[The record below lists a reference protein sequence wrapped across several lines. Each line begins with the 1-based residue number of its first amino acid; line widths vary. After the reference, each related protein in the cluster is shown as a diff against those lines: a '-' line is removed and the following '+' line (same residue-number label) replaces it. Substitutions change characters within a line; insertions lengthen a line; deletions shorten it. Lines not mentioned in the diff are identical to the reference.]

1 MNAEPPALS
10 CVKSTPLSG
19 IVVPGGGFFA
29 GILEHI
35 LAQRDCRVKRI
46 SSCKTVEEMV
56 Y

>member
-1 MNAEPPALS
+1 MLS
-10 CVKSTPLSG
+10 LCAILCKKYAPVRNCGSRRGLF
-19 IVVPGGGFFA
+19 V